1 MRRRGSI
8 GNNNNNNNN
17 NDFEDVFDDPAEDQE
32 LKALER
38 RLNEEVDEDLFEEPK
53 RFNTLRR
60 VIDVLG
66 LQMIDDATVS
76 SNSNTLEKNPAYR
89 NLQNQQQ
96 IVSGAIE
103 HMAVIHCADLNGSVI
118 QGKFWLACC

>member
-1 MRRRGSI
+1 MRRRNSI
-8 GNNNNNNNN
+8 GEK
-17 NDFEDVFDDPAEDQE
+17 NDFEDVFDDPAEE
-32 LKALER
+32 ALER

-66 LQMIDDATVS
+66 LQMIDDATVA
-76 SNSNTLEKNPAYR
+76 SNSNNNLDNNPAYR
-89 NLQNQQQ
+89 NLQSQQQ

-118 QGKFWLACC
+118 